1 MFWMQ
6 CMLLIFVKVA
16 KPKQPNLQ
24 TILLSCYMFSSNL
37 LYAKIFQSCH
47 MFFSNLLYM
56 QNKFAKYFSKLS
68 HVFLK
73 LVICIY
79 QSYHMHSLPSAKLN
93 LLKCDHDFGACWS
106 FNSAV
111 EWIWLLNLPTLFPVQ
126 QFTTCSKCQLELSM
140 PGSVLYLAMLSRYFF
155 FMSRPIDVG
164 F

>member
-1 MFWMQ
+1 
-6 CMLLIFVKVA
+6 MLLIFVKVA
-16 KPKQPNLQ
+16 KPNQPNLQ
-24 TILLSCYMFSSNL
+24 TILRSCYMFSSNL

-106 FNSAV
+106 FYSAV

-155 FMSRPIDVG
+155 FMSRPIDVRV
-164 F
+164 